1 MQDKF
6 GETALI
12 TASHYGHCETAKL
25 LLQRGASI
33 NYQQKGES
41 VVAMW
46 MVDMVWPGTEW
57 CAQFRA
63 IKVASRLG
71 HLV

>member
-1 MQDKF
+1 MQEKF

-12 TASHYGHCETAKL
+12 TASTNGHLETAQL
-25 LLQRGASI
+25 LLQKGASI
-33 NYQQKGES
+33 NYQRKVS